1 MRQAS
6 WPGRSRR
13 REKAEIEKTVQSA
26 VDGDLVVRARAV
38 TAYRVRL
45 RAPEAEEFEDLP
57 PLAAAGAILE
67 ARAQHDVYRVYL
79 ALENLIKALN

>member
-1 MRQAS
+1 M
-6 WPGRSRR
+6 
-13 REKAEIEKTVQSA
+13 
-26 VDGDLVVRARAV
+26 

-67 ARAQHDVYRVYL
+67 ARAQHDVYRVYM